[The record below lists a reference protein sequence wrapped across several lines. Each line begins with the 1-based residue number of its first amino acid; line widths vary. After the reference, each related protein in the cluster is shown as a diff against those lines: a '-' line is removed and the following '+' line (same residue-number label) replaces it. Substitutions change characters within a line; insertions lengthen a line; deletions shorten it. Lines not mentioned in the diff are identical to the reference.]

1 MVELI
6 VSEKPSAAEKIA
18 ASFGNSTLKRLNG
31 VKYWEVD
38 NGQILIGSAVGHLF
52 GLKKTERFY
61 PVFNL
66 EWQPSYENRGG
77 AFQKPYFKTLKSL
90 GKKVDVVTVATDYDI
105 EGEVIG
111 LNIVRELLGLK
122 DANRMKFSTLTVSE
136 LQEAYKNK
144 KNTLNWGQ
152 ANAGI
157 VRHTLDWYYGI
168 NLSQIISSSLSKA
181 LNRYQPLSIG
191 RVQGPSL
198 AILAERELEIK
209 KFKPDPYWQIIA
221 NLWLN
226 SRKFQAI
233 HEHDKFWK
241 KDEADKI
248 FTKVKDR
255 PGRIVDIEKRKQK
268 VLVPVPFD
276 LTSLQIEA
284 YRVFKYSP
292 SMTLK
297 IAQTLY
303 TKALIS
309 YPRTSSQKLPK
320 ALNFKKIISKL
331 GSNTAYY
338 EIAKEVLDTRMIPKQ
353 GRKSDPAHPAIHPTG
368 ERVRGLSEY
377 DKKIY
382 DLIVRRFFSV
392 FGQDGER
399 ETTAVKLDVETE
411 IFKFSGTVTTKIAW
425 QKWYGSY
432 ASQKEL
438 ELPVMK
444 IRQTLTQNTELLDK
458 ETQPPARYNVAS
470 LIKLLEKLNLGT
482 KATRS
487 QIIETLVKRNYIQ
500 GNPIEVTDFG
510 MKVFNVFKKHAPE
523 VLSSKLTR
531 NFEKGMDGIREGKV
545 KSEVVIQVGKDSVTK
560 LYAQLKESSE
570 AIGKSLSASF
580 VGTKKKQ
587 VTLFKCAKCKENDL
601 VVRRS
606 RASKKRFIACS
617 GYPTCRFTWPL
628 PQKGILSVVKNKK
641 CEHCSIQMLQARTGR
656 RKPWLFC
663 PNPDCEGKKKDESED
678 S

>member
-6 VSEKPSAAEKIA
+6 ISEKPSAAEKIA
-18 ASFGNSTLKRLNG
+18 ASFGKPTLKRLNG
-31 VKYWEVD
+31 VKYWEAD
-38 NGQILIGSAVGHLF
+38 NGRILIGSAVGHLF

-66 EWQPSYENRGG
+66 EWQPSYSGRG
-77 AFQKPYFKTLKSL
+77 ASFQRPYFQTLKSL
-90 GKKVDVVTVATDYDI
+90 GKKADIVTVATDYDI

-111 LNIVRELLGLK
+111 LNIIRELLGFK
-122 DANRMKFSTLTVSE
+122 DANRMKFSTLTVAE
-136 LQEAYKNK
+136 LQDAYKNK
-144 KNTLNWGQ
+144 AKTLNWGQ
-152 ANAGI
+152 ANAGV

-168 NLSQIISSSLSKA
+168 NLSQIISKSLSLV

-198 AILAERELEIK
+198 AILAEREIEIK
-209 KFKPDPYWQIIA
+209 KFKPELFWQIFT

-226 SRKFQAI
+226 SQKFQAV
-233 HEHDKFWK
+233 HEKDKFWK
-241 KDEADKI
+241 KLDADKI
-248 FTKVKDR
+248 FAKVKDK
-255 PGRIVDIEKRKQK
+255 PGRISEINKRKQK
-268 VLVPVPFD
+268 VVVPVPFD

-292 SMTLK
+292 AMTLK

-320 ALNFKKIISKL
+320 ALNLKKIISKL
-331 GSNTAYY
+331 GTNPTYQ
-338 EIAKEVLDTRMIPKQ
+338 ETAKEVLATRLIPKE

-368 ERVRGLSEY
+368 ERAGTLEDPVR
-377 DKKIY
+377 KVY
-382 DLIVRRFFSV
+382 DLIVRRFFSI

-399 ETTAVKLDVETE
+399 ETTTIKLDIEKE
-411 IFKFSGTVTTKIAW
+411 IFKFAGTITTKVAW
-425 QKWYGSY
+425 QKWYGQY
-432 ASQKEL
+432 ARRKEN
-438 ELPVMK
+438 ELPQLAVSQVLK
-444 IRQTLTQNTELLDK
+444 QNTELAAK

-470 LIKLLEKLNLGT
+470 LIKLLEKQNLGT

-500 GNPIEVTDFG
+500 GNPMEVTDFG
-510 MKVFNVFKKHAPE
+510 MKVYNVFKKHAPE

-545 KSEVVIQVGKDSVTK
+545 KPEAVIQVGKDSVTK

-570 AIGKSLSASF
+570 AIGKALSASF
-580 VGTKKKQ
+580 VETKKKQ
-587 VTLFKCAKCKENDL
+587 VTLFKCMKCKKNDL

-617 GYPTCRFTWPL
+617 GYPKCKFTWPL
-628 PQKGILSVVKNKK
+628 PQRGILSVVKNKK
-641 CEHCSIQMLQARTGR
+641 CEHCSIQMLQTRSGK
-656 RKPWLFC
+656 KPWLFC
-663 PNPDCEGKKKDESED
+663 PNPDCESKKKDGSEN

>member
-6 VSEKPSAAEKIA
+6 ISEKPSAAEKIA
-18 ASFGNSTLKRLNG
+18 ASFGKPTLKRLNG

-38 NGQILIGSAVGHLF
+38 NGRILIGSAVGHLF

-66 EWQPSYENRGG
+66 EWQPSYSGRG
-77 AFQKPYFKTLKSL
+77 ASFQRPYFQTLKSL
-90 GKKVDVVTVATDYDI
+90 GKKADIVTVATDYDI

-111 LNIVRELLGLK
+111 LNIVRELLGFK

-136 LQEAYKNK
+136 LQDAYKNK
-144 KNTLNWGQ
+144 ANTLNWGQ
-152 ANAGI
+152 ANAGV

-297 IAQTLY
+297 IA
-303 TKALIS
+303 
-309 YPRTSSQKLPK
+309 
-320 ALNFKKIISKL
+320 
-331 GSNTAYY
+331 
-338 EIAKEVLDTRMIPKQ
+338 
-353 GRKSDPAHPAIHPTG
+353 
-368 ERVRGLSEY
+368 
-377 DKKIY
+377 
-382 DLIVRRFFSV
+382 
-392 FGQDGER
+392 
-399 ETTAVKLDVETE
+399 
-411 IFKFSGTVTTKIAW
+411 
-425 QKWYGSY
+425 
-432 ASQKEL
+432 
-438 ELPVMK
+438 
-444 IRQTLTQNTELLDK
+444 
-458 ETQPPARYNVAS
+458 
-470 LIKLLEKLNLGT
+470 
-482 KATRS
+482 
-487 QIIETLVKRNYIQ
+487 
-500 GNPIEVTDFG
+500 
-510 MKVFNVFKKHAPE
+510 
-523 VLSSKLTR
+523 
-531 NFEKGMDGIREGKV
+531 
-545 KSEVVIQVGKDSVTK
+545 
-560 LYAQLKESSE
+560 
-570 AIGKSLSASF
+570 
-580 VGTKKKQ
+580 
-587 VTLFKCAKCKENDL
+587 
-601 VVRRS
+601 
-606 RASKKRFIACS
+606 
-617 GYPTCRFTWPL
+617 
-628 PQKGILSVVKNKK
+628 
-641 CEHCSIQMLQARTGR
+641 
-656 RKPWLFC
+656 
-663 PNPDCEGKKKDESED
+663 
-678 S
+678 

>member
-6 VSEKPSAAEKIA
+6 ISEKPSAAEKIA
-18 ASFGNSTLKRLNG
+18 ASFDKSSLKRLNG
-31 VKYWEVD
+31 VKYWEAD
-38 NGQILIGSAVGHLF
+38 NGNILIGSAVGHLF

-66 EWQPSYENRGG
+66 EWQPSYSSRGG
-77 AFQKPYFKTLKSL
+77 AFQKPYFQTLKSL
-90 GKKVDVVTVATDYDI
+90 GKKADAVTVATDYDI

-111 LNIVRELLGLK
+111 LNVVRELLGLK
-122 DANRMKFSTLTVSE
+122 DANRMKFSTLTVEE
-136 LQEAYKNK
+136 LREAYKNK
-144 KNTLNWGQ
+144 TKTLDWGQ
-152 ANAGI
+152 ANAGV

-168 NLSQIISSSLSKA
+168 NLSQIISKSLSA
-181 LNRYQPLSIG
+181 VLNRYQPLSIG
-191 RVQGPSL
+191 RVQGPAL

-209 KFKPDPYWQIIA
+209 KFKPEPFWQIFA

-226 SRKFQAI
+226 SQKFQAV
-233 HEHDKFWK
+233 HEKDKFWK
-241 KDEADKI
+241 KANADKI
-248 FTKVKDR
+248 FAKVKDK
-255 PGRIVDIEKRKQK
+255 PGRIVDIKKRKQK
-268 VLVPVPFD
+268 VPVPVPFD

-331 GSNTAYY
+331 GSNPAYY
-338 EIAKEVLDTRMIPKQ
+338 EIAKEVLATKLIPKQ

-368 ERVRGLSEY
+368 ERAGALAEPDRR
-377 DKKIY
+377 IY

-399 ETTAVKLDVETE
+399 ETTAVRIDVEKE
-411 IFKFSGTVTTKIAW
+411 IFKFSGTVTTNTAW
-425 QKWYGSY
+425 QKWYGPY
-432 ASQKEL
+432 ALRKEL
-438 ELPVMK
+438 ELPPLKVG
-444 IRQTLTQNTELLDK
+444 QVLNQNTELLEK

-487 QIIETLVKRNYIQ
+487 QIIETLVKRNYVQ
-500 GNPIEVTDFG
+500 GNPMEVTEFG
-510 MKVFNVFKKHAPE
+510 MKVYHVFKKHAPE
-523 VLSSKLTR
+523 VLSAKLTR

-545 KSEVVIQVGKDSVTK
+545 KPEAVIKVGQDAVTK
-560 LYAQLKESSE
+560 LYSQLKESSE
-570 AIGKSLSASF
+570 AIGKALSASF
-580 VGTKKKQ
+580 VETKKKQ
-587 VTLFKCAKCKENDL
+587 VTLFKCVKCKKNDL

-606 RASKKRFIACS
+606 RASRKRFIACS
-617 GYPTCRFTWPL
+617 GYPKCKFTWPL

-641 CEHCSIQMLQARTGR
+641 CEYCNIQMLQTRSGR
-656 RKPWLFC
+656 RRPWIFC
-663 PNPDCEGKKKDESED
+663 PNPDCESKKKDETED

>member
-6 VSEKPSAAEKIA
+6 ISEKPSAAEKIA
-18 ASFGNSTLKRLNG
+18 ASFGKPTLKRLNG
-31 VKYWEVD
+31 VKYWEAD
-38 NGQILIGSAVGHLF
+38 NGRILIGSAVGHLF

-66 EWQPSYENRGG
+66 EWQPSYSGRG
-77 AFQKPYFKTLKSL
+77 ASFQRPYFQTLKSL
-90 GKKVDVVTVATDYDI
+90 GKKADIVTVATDYDI

-111 LNIVRELLGLK
+111 LNIIRELLGFK
-122 DANRMKFSTLTVSE
+122 DANRMKFSTLTVAE
-136 LQEAYKNK
+136 LQDAYKNK
-144 KNTLNWGQ
+144 AKTLNWGQ
-152 ANAGI
+152 ANAGV

-168 NLSQIISSSLSKA
+168 NLSQIISKSLSLV

-198 AILAERELEIK
+198 AILAEREIEIK
-209 KFKPDPYWQIIA
+209 KFKPELFWQIFT

-226 SRKFQAI
+226 SQKFQAV
-233 HEHDKFWK
+233 HEKDKFWK
-241 KDEADKI
+241 KLDADKI
-248 FTKVKDR
+248 FAKVKDK
-255 PGRIVDIEKRKQK
+255 PGRISEISKRKQK
-268 VLVPVPFD
+268 VVVPVPFD

-292 SMTLK
+292 AMTLK

-320 ALNFKKIISKL
+320 ALNLKKIISKL
-331 GSNTAYY
+331 GTNPTYQ
-338 EIAKEVLDTRMIPKQ
+338 ETAKEVLATRLIPKE

-368 ERVRGLSEY
+368 ERAGTLEDPVR
-377 DKKIY
+377 KVY
-382 DLIVRRFFSV
+382 DLIVRRFFSI

-399 ETTAVKLDVETE
+399 ETTTIKLDIEKE
-411 IFKFSGTVTTKIAW
+411 IFKFAGTITTKVAW
-425 QKWYGSY
+425 QKWYGQY
-432 ASQKEL
+432 ARRKEN
-438 ELPVMK
+438 ELPQLAVSQVLK
-444 IRQTLTQNTELLDK
+444 QNTELAAK

-470 LIKLLEKLNLGT
+470 LIKLLEKQNLGT

-500 GNPIEVTDFG
+500 GNPMEVTDFG
-510 MKVFNVFKKHAPE
+510 MKVYNVFKKHAPE

-545 KSEVVIQVGKDSVTK
+545 KPEAVIQVGKDSVTK

-570 AIGKSLSASF
+570 AIGKALSASF
-580 VGTKKKQ
+580 VETKKKQ
-587 VTLFKCAKCKENDL
+587 VTLFKCMKCKKNDL

-617 GYPTCRFTWPL
+617 GYPKCKFTWPL
-628 PQKGILSVVKNKK
+628 PQRGILSVVKNKK
-641 CEHCSIQMLQARTGR
+641 CEHCSIQMLQTRSGK
-656 RKPWLFC
+656 KPWLFC
-663 PNPDCEGKKKDESED
+663 PNPDCESKKKDGSEN

>member
-1 MVELI
+1 
-6 VSEKPSAAEKIA
+6 
-18 ASFGNSTLKRLNG
+18 
-31 VKYWEVD
+31 
-38 NGQILIGSAVGHLF
+38 
-52 GLKKTERFY
+52 
-61 PVFNL
+61 
-66 EWQPSYENRGG
+66 
-77 AFQKPYFKTLKSL
+77 
-90 GKKVDVVTVATDYDI
+90 
-105 EGEVIG
+105 
-111 LNIVRELLGLK
+111 
-122 DANRMKFSTLTVSE
+122 
-136 LQEAYKNK
+136 
-144 KNTLNWGQ
+144 
-152 ANAGI
+152 
-157 VRHTLDWYYGI
+157 
-168 NLSQIISSSLSKA
+168 
-181 LNRYQPLSIG
+181 
-191 RVQGPSL
+191 
-198 AILAERELEIK
+198 
-209 KFKPDPYWQIIA
+209 
-221 NLWLN
+221 
-226 SRKFQAI
+226 
-233 HEHDKFWK
+233 
-241 KDEADKI
+241 
-248 FTKVKDR
+248 
-255 PGRIVDIEKRKQK
+255 
-268 VLVPVPFD
+268 
-276 LTSLQIEA
+276 
-284 YRVFKYSP
+284 
-292 SMTLK
+292 MTLK